1 MTGFWLYPKSR
12 SHDPTTVPH
21 SPSAPSLGSWTQ
33 LVLDVR
39 MLTGC
44 DQQGPSTWGW
54 GEARPA
60 RKAEGEPK
68 GTLLLLRNASL
79 PLVGHH
85 AHPDQLRLY
94 PLSQF
99 SFQTLGQLLSLHSPE
114 AGLQHFS
121 QIIPSSIILS
131 SSSTLATA
139 YTPAACLGSG
149 VQPLAL
155 AFTAA

>member
-1 MTGFWLYPKSR
+1 MKGFWLYPKSR

-44 DQQGPSTWGW
+44 DQQGPWTRGW

-60 RKAEGEPK
+60 RKAEGEPE
-68 GTLLLLRNASL
+68 GSLLLLRNASL
-79 PLVGHH
+79 PLLGHH
-85 AHPDQLRLY
+85 AHPDQLCILCPSFHSELWDSFCRCTRQRLGSNI
-94 PLSQF
+94 PHRLSPPP
-99 SFQTLGQLLSLHSPE
+99 SPSPALQLRP
-114 AGLQHFS
+114 A
-121 QIIPSSIILS
+121 
-131 SSSTLATA
+131 AA
-139 YTPAACLGSG
+139 YTPAPCLRSG
-149 VQPLAL
+149 VQPPAL